1 MPGPASAAL
10 VSVSVVLGAGM
21 GAAIWPTQLAGVAA
35 LRVRRSGL
43 ASAAISTTRQV
54 GTALGVAVLG
64 LIVATHS
71 GSRMGTTLFADGFVR
86 GLHLPGGVT
95 ATAMLAC
102 AALLVTGARAAGR
115 GHLSR
120 EDTAAQTAPAGGV
133 KA

>member
-21 GAAIWPTQLAGVAA
+21 GAAIGPTQRAGVAA
-35 LRVRRSGL
+35 LPVRRSGP

-64 LIVATHS
+64 LIVATRS

-86 GLHLPGGVT
+86 GLHVSGGVT
-95 ATAMLAC
+95 AMVTSAC
-102 AALLVTGARAAGR
+102 AALLVTGGRAAGR
-115 GHLSR
+115 GQLSR
-120 EDTAAQTAPAGGV
+120 EGTAAPTAPAGEV